1 VLQTPGYL
9 MSETSDH
16 LRCFVAVHVPL
27 QIREKLR
34 DIQRQL
40 EKSMPEDA
48 VRWTSFEQLHLT
60 LEFLG
65 NVPATAVPQL
75 EKALSK
81 VAAEHRPFK
90 LQAESIG
97 AFSSIRNPRVIWTG
111 ITGDI
116 DRLKALQS
124 AAHAA
129 VIEWEQE
136 PETRAYRPH
145 LTLGRVRPIK
155 PRELRQV
162 SQALAAV
169 VAESFGTWDVIE
181 FALMQSKL
189 SPHGA
194 QHSVLATFR
203 LQGLER

>member
-1 VLQTPGYL
+1 
-9 MSETSDH
+9 MSEASDH

-27 QIREKLR
+27 PIREKLR

-48 VRWTSFEQLHLT
+48 VRWTDFEQLHLT

-75 EKALSK
+75 QQTLTT
-81 VAAEHRPFK
+81 VAVQHRSFR
-90 LQAESIG
+90 LAAESIG
-97 AFSSIRNPRVIWTG
+97 AFSSARNPRVIWAG
-111 ITGDI
+111 LTGDI
-116 DRLKALQS
+116 DRLKALQ
-124 AAHAA
+124 ADVHAS
-129 VIEWEQE
+129 VMQWERE

-155 PRELRQV
+155 PHQLRKV
-162 SQALAAV
+162 AQALAAV
-169 VAESFGTWDVIE
+169 APEPFGEWEVDE
-181 FALMQSKL
+181 FTLMRSKL

-194 QHSVLATFR
+194 QHSVLATFP
-203 LQGLER
+203 LQPLER